1 MPRRRLLTTGAAL
14 ILSILAYIC
23 TMALIQP
30 SVASAHAY
38 VIGSDPV
45 DGSTVAKA
53 PKEVHIYFNA
63 AVSPLSSAHV
73 YFTRGGGF
81 TDVGATSSYIA
92 PLNAQEL
99 VIPVKT
105 PNTQPRGNYEVIWTA
120 VANDDGHTTEG
131 IIGFNV
137 VSSSFPFTGTPIL
150 GPSTSNKLEEIHT
163 LDLTAL
169 LAILWEWLV
178 FIALTAWIGIV
189 VMEQFVLMDSGHGTA
204 LLAQLRKHTYSLQRL
219 CLATMLFGEC
229 VSLFL
234 RVIHLEQVQQSDD
247 FPLALSLSMITE
259 TNYGHIWLLRIVLV
273 ALTMGLLNWTHQ
285 SRKNRLPSE
294 SAQIPADA
302 DPQSLQPTQEAQ
314 TADTGDSGKLKEPAE
329 AMSSLAIS
337 SHRVAWLL
345 LAGLL
350 TLLFVLTGPAA
361 QVLQPHFS
369 AILFDWLK
377 NVAQGIW
384 FGSFAYLSYA
394 LLPLLR
400 TKNRDYDAET
410 LVTLQQRLTP
420 VLLAS
425 ISIQLLSLIFLSDT
439 SIHNL
444 QQLHTDPY
452 GSTLAVQLIIIVII
466 VLLSSY
472 ILFILRPR
480 IMRQAQLLS
489 SVEGEVSDVD
499 ADAPKRVRTL
509 SGAKAL
515 DTGADLSGE
524 NVGTRFIMCP
534 LGIASMGRRLKIT
547 TDILSALGIAVL
559 LCSALMS
566 FFAPPIVFPD
576 VTYTNPPES
585 PTTAVNT
592 QTKQIG
598 PFSVT
603 LDLLPGHIGQSN
615 TLILLIN
622 DRNGKPVTDAQVQL
636 TTNMQIM
643 DMGTG
648 HALITGGNPVY
659 ATTFDQHQAFSM
671 GGPWTINVEI

>member
-1 MPRRRLLTTGAAL
+1 MPRRQLLTTGAAL
-14 ILSILAYIC
+14 LLSILAYIC

-73 YFTRGGGF
+73 YFTRGGNY
-81 TDVGATSSYIA
+81 TDVGATPSYVA
-92 PLNAQEL
+92 PLNTQEL

-105 PNTQPRGNYEVIWTA
+105 PKTQPRGNYEVIWTA

-137 VSSSFPFTGTPIL
+137 VSSDFSFTGTPIL

-189 VMEQFVLMDSGHGTA
+189 VMEQFVLRDGGRGIA

-229 VSLFL
+229 VTLFL
-234 RVIHLEQVQQSDD
+234 RVIHLEQVLQSDD
-247 FPLALSLSMITE
+247 LPLALSLSMIAE

-294 SAQIPADA
+294 SAQFPAHS
-302 DPQSLQPTQEAQ
+302 DPQSFQPTQEAQ
-314 TADTGDSGKLKEPAE
+314 TADTHQTGDTGKLKEPAE

-400 TKNRDYDAET
+400 TKNRDYDAEM

-425 ISIQLLSLIFLSDT
+425 ISIQLLSFIFLSNT
-439 SIHNL
+439 SIHDL

-452 GSTLAVQLIIIVII
+452 GSTLAVQLIITAII
-466 VLLSSY
+466 VLLSTY
-472 ILFILRPR
+472 ILFVLRPR

-489 SVEGEVSDVD
+489 AVEGEVSDRH
-499 ADAPKRVRTL
+499 ARQ
-509 SGAKAL
+509 SAL
-515 DTGADLSGE
+515 
-524 NVGTRFIMCP
+524 RM
-534 LGIASMGRRLKIT
+534 MGRRLKTT
-547 TDILSALGIAVL
+547 TDILSALGIGVL

-576 VTYTNPPES
+576 VTYTNQPVS
-585 PTTAVNT
+585 PTNTVNT

-671 GGPWTINVEI
+671 GGSWAISVEIQRPNQQAVQDTFDIMLS

>member
-1 MPRRRLLTTGAAL
+1 MPRRQLLTTGAAL
-14 ILSILAYIC
+14 LLSILAYIC

-73 YFTRGGGF
+73 YFTRGGNY
-81 TDVGATSSYIA
+81 TDVGATPSYVA
-92 PLNAQEL
+92 TLNAQEL

-105 PNTQPRGNYEVIWTA
+105 PKTQPRGNYEVIWTA

-137 VSSSFPFTGTPIL
+137 VSSDFSFTGTPIL

-189 VMEQFVLMDSGHGTA
+189 VMEQFVLRDGGRGIA

-229 VSLFL
+229 VTLFL
-234 RVIHLEQVQQSDD
+234 RVIHLEQVLQSDD
-247 FPLALSLSMITE
+247 LPLALSLSMIAE

-294 SAQIPADA
+294 SAQFPAHS
-302 DPQSLQPTQEAQ
+302 DPQSFQPTQEAQ
-314 TADTGDSGKLKEPAE
+314 TADTHQTGDTGKLKEPAE

-400 TKNRDYDAET
+400 TKNRDYDAEM

-425 ISIQLLSLIFLSDT
+425 ISIQLLSFIFLSNT
-439 SIHNL
+439 SIHDL

-452 GSTLAVQLIIIVII
+452 GSTLAVQLIITAII
-466 VLLSSY
+466 VLLSTY
-472 ILFILRPR
+472 ILFVLRPR

-489 SVEGEVSDVD
+489 AVEGEVSDRH
-499 ADAPKRVRTL
+499 ARQ
-509 SGAKAL
+509 SAL
-515 DTGADLSGE
+515 
-524 NVGTRFIMCP
+524 RM
-534 LGIASMGRRLKIT
+534 MGRRLKTT
-547 TDILSALGIAVL
+547 TDILSALGIGVL

-576 VTYTNPPES
+576 VTYTNQPVS
-585 PTTAVNT
+585 PTNTVNT

-648 HALITGGNPVY
+648 HALITGSNPVY

-671 GGPWTINVEI
+671 GGSWAISVEIQRPNQQAVQDTFDIMLS

>member
-1 MPRRRLLTTGAAL
+1 
-14 ILSILAYIC
+14 
-23 TMALIQP
+23 
-30 SVASAHAY
+30 
-38 VIGSDPV
+38 
-45 DGSTVAKA
+45 
-53 PKEVHIYFNA
+53 
-63 AVSPLSSAHV
+63 
-73 YFTRGGGF
+73 
-81 TDVGATSSYIA
+81 
-92 PLNAQEL
+92 
-99 VIPVKT
+99 
-105 PNTQPRGNYEVIWTA
+105 
-120 VANDDGHTTEG
+120 
-131 IIGFNV
+131 
-137 VSSSFPFTGTPIL
+137 
-150 GPSTSNKLEEIHT
+150 
-163 LDLTAL
+163 
-169 LAILWEWLV
+169 
-178 FIALTAWIGIV
+178 
-189 VMEQFVLMDSGHGTA
+189 
-204 LLAQLRKHTYSLQRL
+204 
-219 CLATMLFGEC
+219 
-229 VSLFL
+229 
-234 RVIHLEQVQQSDD
+234 
-247 FPLALSLSMITE
+247 LSLSMIAE
-259 TNYGHIWLLRIVLV
+259 TNYGHIWLLRIVLI

-285 SRKNRLPSE
+285 SRKNRLLSE
-294 SAQIPADA
+294 SAQFPAHS

-314 TADTGDSGKLKEPAE
+314 TADTHQTGDTGKLKEPAE

-400 TKNRDYDAET
+400 TKNRDYDAEM

-425 ISIQLLSLIFLSDT
+425 ISIQLLSFIFLSNT
-439 SIHNL
+439 SIHDL

-452 GSTLAVQLIIIVII
+452 GSTLAVQLIITAII
-466 VLLSSY
+466 VLLSTY
-472 ILFILRPR
+472 ILFVLRPR

-489 SVEGEVSDVD
+489 AVEGEVSDRH
-499 ADAPKRVRTL
+499 ARQ
-509 SGAKAL
+509 SAL
-515 DTGADLSGE
+515 
-524 NVGTRFIMCP
+524 RM
-534 LGIASMGRRLKIT
+534 MGRRLKTT
-547 TDILSALGIAVL
+547 TDILSALGIGVL

-576 VTYTNPPES
+576 VTYTNQPVS
-585 PTTAVNT
+585 PTNTVNT

-636 TTNMQIM
+636 TINMQIM

-671 GGPWTINVEI
+671 GGSWAISVEIQRPNQQAVQDTFDIMLS

>member
-1 MPRRRLLTTGAAL
+1 
-14 ILSILAYIC
+14 
-23 TMALIQP
+23 MALIQP

-45 DGSTVAKA
+45 DGSTVAKT

-73 YFTRGGGF
+73 YFTRGGNY
-81 TDVGATSSYIA
+81 TDVGATPSYVA
-92 PLNAQEL
+92 LLNAQEL

-137 VSSSFPFTGTPIL
+137 VSSDFSFTGTPIL

-163 LDLTAL
+163 LDLIAL

-189 VMEQFVLMDSGHGTA
+189 VMEQFVLRDGGRGIA

-229 VSLFL
+229 VTLFL
-234 RVIHLEQVQQSDD
+234 RVIHLEQVQQIDD
-247 FPLALSLSMITE
+247 LPLALSLSMITE

-294 SAQIPADA
+294 SAQFPAHS
-302 DPQSLQPTQEAQ
+302 DPQSFQPTQEAQ
-314 TADTGDSGKLKEPAE
+314 TADTHQTGDTGKLKEPAE

-400 TKNRDYDAET
+400 TKNRDYDAEM

-425 ISIQLLSLIFLSDT
+425 ISIQLLSFIFLSNT
-439 SIHNL
+439 SIHDL

-452 GSTLAVQLIIIVII
+452 GSTLAVQLIITAII
-466 VLLSSY
+466 VLLSTY
-472 ILFILRPR
+472 ILFVLRPR

-489 SVEGEVSDVD
+489 AVEGEVSDRH
-499 ADAPKRVRTL
+499 ARQ
-509 SGAKAL
+509 SAL
-515 DTGADLSGE
+515 
-524 NVGTRFIMCP
+524 RM
-534 LGIASMGRRLKIT
+534 MGRRLKTT
-547 TDILSALGIAVL
+547 TDILSALGIGVL

-576 VTYTNPPES
+576 VTYTNQPVS
-585 PTTAVNT
+585 PTNTVNT

-636 TTNMQIM
+636 TANMQIM

-671 GGPWTINVEI
+671 GGSWNIRVEIQRPNQQAVQDTFDIMLS